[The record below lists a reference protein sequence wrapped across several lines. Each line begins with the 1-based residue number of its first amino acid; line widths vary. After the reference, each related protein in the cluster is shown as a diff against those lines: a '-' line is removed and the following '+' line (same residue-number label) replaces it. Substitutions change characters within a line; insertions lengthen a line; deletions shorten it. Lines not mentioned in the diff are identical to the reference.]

1 MYGPGTI
8 PAFAEKVHVALFVDA
23 GEVWDDRT
31 PFNARNVKVGA
42 GVEARMDV
50 TLGYWLKVTPA
61 LGVARGLSPGGESQV
76 YLTVYVDL

>member
-1 MYGPGTI
+1 M
-8 PAFAEKVHVALFVDA
+8 
-23 GEVWDDRT
+23 EVPPTDYPSSFRGG
-31 PFNARNVKVGA
+31 NVKVGA

-61 LGVARGLSPGGESQV
+61 VGIAHGFSPGGENQV